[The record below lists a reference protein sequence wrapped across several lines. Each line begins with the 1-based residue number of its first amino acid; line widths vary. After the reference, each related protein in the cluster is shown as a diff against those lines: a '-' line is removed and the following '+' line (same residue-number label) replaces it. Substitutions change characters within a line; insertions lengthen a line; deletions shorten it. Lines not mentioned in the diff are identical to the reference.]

1 MSQYK
6 GSQKGV
12 LKSIDNSDLRRHQ
25 DISESAFDL
34 VAREAKLGIWE
45 YNVASDSMSIVK
57 GFNDFIEE
65 TGGNRKMSSEK
76 WISNIFSEDI
86 AMVRWNFK
94 RHLIGKT
101 EEYRDEYRILG
112 KDRIPRW
119 VQVFGT
125 VIERDDNGVGTRM
138 VGTIID
144 IDSTKSLAREVST
157 SKHWLQTIIDNIDSL
172 VFVKD
177 SNDRYLFVNKSFTS
191 AFGFTMEQAI
201 GKTAAD
207 LNVKMNSISVDADK
221 YVLKNGISQT
231 FEQDLVHIDG
241 NARRYLTSKIPISNS
256 DGDVFAL
263 VGLATDISRMKELEN
278 TLRDNMLRLDAA
290 VNGTGNGSWDWNLKE
305 DKLVLND
312 NWFRMLGY
320 TRYMMEK
327 RYTTFGHSTFVDLV
341 HPEDM
346 IKVQS
351 ELDKHFAKETDYY
364 RVEIRLRTA
373 DGRWKWILAAGKV
386 FEWADDES
394 PVRMVGIHTDIN
406 DRVLMEEQLK
416 VAKVKAEE
424 SDRLKSAFLA
434 NMSHEIRTPMNG
446 IIGFIDLMDDD
457 DLSMEQR
464 KEYMTIVRKS
474 TSQLLNIVNDIID
487 ISRIEAGQIIVQL
500 SDFNLSELFDEIS
513 GNYSS
518 LLSGGDITFISE
530 CNIGESDINIKCDP
544 TKLKQVLTNL
554 ISNAIKFT
562 SKGIITVT
570 CELVDEII
578 QFCVKDTGTGIEP
591 EFHQTVF
598 ERFRQANNSSS
609 RKFEGTGLG
618 LSISKAYVEKMG
630 GKIWLESVP
639 GVGSSFYFNIPKRIE
654 SKEKS

>member
-1 MSQYK
+1 
-6 GSQKGV
+6 
-12 LKSIDNSDLRRHQ
+12 
-25 DISESAFDL
+25 
-34 VAREAKLGIWE
+34 
-45 YNVASDSMSIVK
+45 
-57 GFNDFIEE
+57 
-65 TGGNRKMSSEK
+65 
-76 WISNIFSEDI
+76 
-86 AMVRWNFK
+86 
-94 RHLIGKT
+94 
-101 EEYRDEYRILG
+101 
-112 KDRIPRW
+112 
-119 VQVFGT
+119 
-125 VIERDDNGVGTRM
+125 
-138 VGTIID
+138 
-144 IDSTKSLAREVST
+144 
-157 SKHWLQTIIDNIDSL
+157 
-172 VFVKD
+172 
-177 SNDRYLFVNKSFTS
+177 
-191 AFGFTMEQAI
+191 
-201 GKTAAD
+201 
-207 LNVKMNSISVDADK
+207 
-221 YVLKNGISQT
+221 
-231 FEQDLVHIDG
+231 VHIDG

-570 CELVDEII
+570 CELVDEMI